1 MSRTRS
7 SLLGLFTWVVALLFF
22 TPVAWMVLT
31 SLHSEVDAA
40 TPTPNI
46 FAGLTLEGWRTF
58 FGVDGGES
66 PWPALINS
74 SAPA

>member
-31 SLHSEVDAA
+31 
-40 TPTPNI
+40 
-46 FAGLTLEGWRTF
+46 
-58 FGVDGGES
+58 
-66 PWPALINS
+66 
-74 SAPA
+74 

>member
-46 FAGLTLEGWRTF
+46 FAGSPLR
-58 FGVDGGES
+58 GGG
-66 PWPALINS
+66 PS
-74 SAPA
+74 SASTAVRVRGRH